1 MLQQQ
6 QQNKKTQPTNQA
18 KKTPKPQTKQNNIH
32 NKTKQTQNISSYK
45 GGGRERQS
53 ENDVWCIQK
62 RNDINNSM
70 NS

>member
-1 MLQQQ
+1 MWFQSNQLVLQQKQ
-6 QQNKKTQPTNQA
+6 KNKTQALA
-18 KKTPKPQTKQNNIH
+18 KGEGE
-32 NKTKQTQNISSYK
+32 
-45 GGGRERQS
+45 GGERERES